1 LHSRPVQGA
10 AGVDGAHRGT
20 SRGEAE
26 PPVVVL

>member
-1 LHSRPVQGA
+1 LHGRSVQGA
-10 AGVDGAHRGT
+10 TGADGAHRGT